1 MSDDH
6 NSGAEQR
13 SHGATGRVHSRIGKD
28 LGPRVLSGLVLAAGV
43 IAMTLAGSLPF
54 AVLMAAV
61 GGVVAWEW
69 GRIVRGIDADVVMA
83 AHVGTVVAAVVLAYG
98 SLPGLAVLAIAIGV
112 ILVALLS
119 FGRHGI
125 LSATG
130 VAYAALPAVALIWL
144 RSDALLGASAV
155 LFVILVVAAADT
167 SAYFAGRLLGG
178 PKLWAR
184 ISPNKTWAGLVGAVI
199 GGLVAGLL
207 TGYWIAGAS
216 PAWLMLLGA
225 GLAIVAQAGDLAESA
240 LKRNFGTKDAS
251 ALIPGHGGFMD
262 RVDGLVTA
270 SVAAAIIAALINLQ
284 APAQALLLGRL

>member
-199 GGLVAGLL
+199 GGLGAGLL